1 MKQKQPEGQEEIE
14 ETDIELEKYS
24 RQPEDCSFQQI
35 D

>member
-24 RQPEDCSFQQI
+24 RQPEVVRSNK
-35 D
+35 